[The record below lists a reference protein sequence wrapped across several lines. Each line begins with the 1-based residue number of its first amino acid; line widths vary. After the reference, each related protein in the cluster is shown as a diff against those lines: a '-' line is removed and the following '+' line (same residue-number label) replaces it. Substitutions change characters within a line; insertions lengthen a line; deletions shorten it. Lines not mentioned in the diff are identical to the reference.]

1 MSISIS
7 SRKKDKDRDKDT
19 KGASGIKASN
29 DYTIGKAGEEVGI
42 TNTVRSSEVH
52 SETADKAAI
61 DDVTSKVEE
70 DVTSKVEEEMIS
82 SSSPSYDN
90 PPTEPTEA
98 TTSPS
103 FDHHRYE
110 QNYQQQQKEEQQ
122 SEINMA
128 LEETRDNIRKSTDE
142 ARKDIPRFTQA
153 ASEYQEQTIEAAR
166 EIADTLLESQK
177 QILGS
182 FQSAWLPH
190 IDAANIFASN
200 WMSPGHYSQIY
211 ANMVSNFADNIIVG
225 TRLANSM
232 MFANME
238 TSKTLM
244 LQARDNTKELSRA
257 NVNAA
262 RSLEQTSRD
271 AARNVRQNN
280 TSTSYTREYT
290 ANEPVSPAKIK
301 ELEPTAVRRQDNTSS
316 SSSSSSSG
324 QDPKERLRRSG
335 MTEGTAGS
343 TETGDKYEQG
353 AAGTNK

>member
-1 MSISIS
+1 MSFWGPLSA
-7 SRKKDKDRDKDT
+7 T
-19 KGASGIKASN
+19 P
-29 DYTIGKAGEEVGI
+29 GEEVGI
-42 TNTVRSSEVH
+42 THTMESPEVY
-52 SETADKAAI
+52 SKI
-61 DDVTSKVEE
+61 DDGVTRGE
-70 DVTSKVEEEMIS
+70 DIMNNQEEEMIS

-90 PPTEPTEA
+90 PPTEPNVA

-110 QNYQQQQKEEQQ
+110 QNCQQQQQREEQQ
-122 SEINMA
+122 SEINRA

-153 ASEYQEQTIEAAR
+153 ASEYQEQTIETAR
-166 EIADTLLESQK
+166 EIAYTLLESQK

-182 FQSAWLPH
+182 FQSAWPPH
-190 IDAANIFASN
+190 IDAANRVIMSN

-271 AARNVRQNN
+271 ADRNVRQNN
-280 TSTSYTREYT
+280 TSTSYTRGYI
-290 ANEPVSPAKIK
+290 A
-301 ELEPTAVRRQDNTSS
+301 
-316 SSSSSSSG
+316 
-324 QDPKERLRRSG
+324 
-335 MTEGTAGS
+335 TEGI
-343 TETGDKYEQG
+343 DQG
-353 AAGTNK
+353 RE

>member
-61 DDVTSKVEE
+61 E
-70 DVTSKVEEEMIS
+70 DVTSKIEEEMIS

-90 PPTEPTEA
+90 PPTEPTVA

-110 QNYQQQQKEEQQ
+110 QNYQQQQQREEQQ
-122 SEINMA
+122 SEINRA
-128 LEETRDNIRKSTDE
+128 LEETRGNIRKSTDE

-190 IDAANIFASN
+190 IDAANIFVSN

-290 ANEPVSPAKIK
+290 ANEPMSPKIK
-301 ELEPTAVRRQDNTSS
+301 EHEPTAVRRQDNTSS
-316 SSSSSSSG
+316 SSSSSG
-324 QDPKERLRRSG
+324 QDPKEKLRRSG

-353 AAGTNK
+353 APGTNK

>member
-1 MSISIS
+1 M
-7 SRKKDKDRDKDT
+7 
-19 KGASGIKASN
+19 
-29 DYTIGKAGEEVGI
+29 
-42 TNTVRSSEVH
+42 
-52 SETADKAAI
+52 
-61 DDVTSKVEE
+61 
-70 DVTSKVEEEMIS
+70 
-82 SSSPSYDN
+82 
-90 PPTEPTEA
+90 A

-122 SEINMA
+122 SEINRA

-190 IDAANIFASN
+190 IDAANSFVSN

-280 TSTSYTREYT
+280 TSTSYTRGYI
-290 ANEPVSPAKIK
+290 A
-301 ELEPTAVRRQDNTSS
+301 
-316 SSSSSSSG
+316 
-324 QDPKERLRRSG
+324 
-335 MTEGTAGS
+335 TEGI
-343 TETGDKYEQG
+343 DQG
-353 AAGTNK
+353 RE

>member
-19 KGASGIKASN
+19 KGASGIKAST

-61 DDVTSKVEE
+61 E
-70 DVTSKVEEEMIS
+70 DVTSKIEEEMIS

-90 PPTEPTEA
+90 PPTEQTVA

-110 QNYQQQQKEEQQ
+110 QNYQQQQREEQQ
-122 SEINMA
+122 SEINRA

-190 IDAANIFASN
+190 IDAANIFVSN

-290 ANEPVSPAKIK
+290 VNEPMSPAKIK
-301 ELEPTAVRRQDNTSS
+301 EHEPTAVRKLDNTSS

-343 TETGDKYEQG
+343 PETGDKYEQG

>member
-19 KGASGIKASN
+19 KGSSGIKASN

-61 DDVTSKVEE
+61 E
-70 DVTSKVEEEMIS
+70 DVASKIEEEMIS

-90 PPTEPTEA
+90 PPTEQTVA
-98 TTSPS
+98 TTSRS

-110 QNYQQQQKEEQQ
+110 QNYQQQQREEQQ
-122 SEINMA
+122 SEINRA

-190 IDAANIFASN
+190 IDVTNSFVSN

-290 ANEPVSPAKIK
+290 TNEPMSPAMIK
-301 ELEPTAVRRQDNTSS
+301 EHEPTAVRRQDNT

-343 TETGDKYEQG
+343 TETGDQYEQG